1 LASLLR
7 LKEIRKSFYG
17 TPALK
22 TAEVRALLGENGAG
36 KSTLI
41 KILAGAYA
49 SFGRPI
55 TRPIKSFASLIPWS
69 EIGWLRARCNGCE
82 TARRRFHPVHQKRVM
97 TKPGDNSSNSSRH
110 DCCSDIGN

>member
-1 LASLLR
+1 LASPGISAGHSPLAPLLR

-41 KILAGAYA
+41 KILAGAFRAAGPGTDQRNSYIRLAA
-49 SFGRPI
+49 SNRVLLRRMQI
-55 TRPIKSFASLIPWS
+55 TRPGSGK
-69 EIGWLRARCNGCE
+69 RKME
-82 TARRRFHPVHQKRVM
+82 T
-97 TKPGDNSSNSSRH
+97 
-110 DCCSDIGN
+110 

>member
-22 TAEVRALLGENGAG
+22 TVDFELQAAEVHTLLGENGAG

-41 KILAGAYA
+41 KILAGAFRA
-49 SFGRPI
+49 AI
-55 TRPIKSFASLIPWS
+55 TMRN
-69 EIGWLRARCNGCE
+69 R
-82 TARRRFHPVHQKRVM
+82 
-97 TKPGDNSSNSSRH
+97 
-110 DCCSDIGN
+110 